1 MASSVGL
8 VSQSIWEHV
17 AILLRRL
24 SLLSA
29 ALKEI
34 RTGESARF
42 PCLLPTRSL
51 KGTILLVECSGR
63 VCIDGGKRG
72 SVDADWFWKLALW
85 RRHLKDPAW
94 VVGAQRHLYSL
105 GTELLVFGRAG
116 GGMYRFLL
124 FSCVSTSSQLLGR
137 FLNDLV
143 FLIADRSG
151 ELEIRKPE
159 HDMTIAVGICR
170 YEEEPEWS
178 FVTAQYFKDRP
189 WTAA

>member
-1 MASSVGL
+1 MTSSVGL

-34 RTGESARF
+34 RTGGSRF

-51 KGTILLVECSGR
+51 KGTILLVECSGL

-72 SVDADWFWKLALW
+72 SVGADWFWKLALW
-85 RRHLKDPAW
+85 RRHRKDPAW

-105 GTELLVFGRAG
+105 GSEVVLVFGRAD
-116 GGMYRFLL
+116 GGMYRFSL

-137 FLNDLV
+137 FRNDLL

-151 ELEIRKPE
+151 KLEIRRAE
-159 HDMTIAVGICR
+159 YDMTIAVGICR
-170 YEEEPEWS
+170 CEEEPEWS
-178 FVTAQYFKDRP
+178 LCNCLVF
-189 WTAA
+189 